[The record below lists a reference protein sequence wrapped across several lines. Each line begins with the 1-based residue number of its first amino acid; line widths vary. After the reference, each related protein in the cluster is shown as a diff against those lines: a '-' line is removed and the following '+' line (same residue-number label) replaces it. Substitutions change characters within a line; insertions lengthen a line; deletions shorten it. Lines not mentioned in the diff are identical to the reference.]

1 MIDRFL
7 EQLSGR
13 SRALKVPRPTDE
25 ERLRSA
31 FGKFAT
37 GVCTVTYEH
46 EGTPRGITV
55 NSFTSV
61 SLAPPLIL
69 ISLHERTAAHDL
81 LDESTPFTVNV
92 LDAGQQDV
100 AVHFAGRPHLD
111 IGWTAGKL
119 APRLTRSLAYF
130 ECTPWNKYP
139 AGDHSLL
146 IGEVQDFGYVR
157 GDALG
162 FNGSAFTQIAERIL
176 GLEHLL

>member
-7 EQLSGR
+7 EQLSSR
-13 SRALKVPRPTDE
+13 SRALEVPRPTDD

-46 EGTPRGITV
+46 EGTERGITV

-61 SLAPPLIL
+61 SLEPPLIL
-69 ISLHERTAAHDL
+69 VSLHRRTAAHDL
-81 LDESTPFTVNV
+81 LEGKPFTVNV

-100 AVHFAGRPHLD
+100 AVHFAGRPHLE
-111 IGWTAGKL
+111 IGWTQGGL
-119 APRLTRSLAYF
+119 APRLSRSLAYF
-130 ECTPWNKYP
+130 ECTPWARYP

-146 IGEVQDFGYVR
+146 IGKVNDFGYVR